1 MKKTNIKTFLII
13 LLFSLPLFAQ
23 EPKLAIMP
31 FVDSTN
37 KEKLSNEML
46 ESEANWMRTQFI
58 KKSKN
63 RFRVISTAE
72 QEKAIKQQKKE
83 SYRADRDKSGQISL
97 GKAIS
102 AQKIIYTVI
111 RSFGSKY
118 TVNSEL
124 IDLETESTDDA
135 ASEDFDGSP
144 ESFRKALFNI
154 VDQLSGEAE
163 KKELADA
170 IEKKRISKQQLSSD
184 ERACEYS
191 LSESS
196 IVIWESYLE
205 DFPEGKCAFEAK
217 INIKKLKKKAEEER
231 MAARE
236 AELRAAEREREF
248 AERERAEREAAE
260 KARKCSQIEDLQW
273 SDLSSGTMTWQQANA
288 YCSKGGFRLPDV
300 WELKA
305 LSECSNN
312 LPHGIVWTSS
322 SSSSQAAFF
331 NFNNNFSTLN
341 NKFERYRVLC
351 VR

>member
-1 MKKTNIKTFLII
+1 MGKNIIKTFFII
-13 LLFSLPLFAQ
+13 FLFSLPLFAQ
-23 EPKLAIMP
+23 KPQLAIMP

-37 KEKLSNEML
+37 KSKLSNEML

-58 KKSKN
+58 KKSKS

-83 SYRADRDKSGQISL
+83 SYRLDRDKSGQISL

-144 ESFRKALFNI
+144 ESLRKALFNI

-170 IEKKRISKQQLSSD
+170 IEKKRMSKQQLSSD
-184 ERACEYS
+184 ERACEYA
-191 LSESS
+191 LGESS

-205 DFPEGKCAFEAK
+205 DFPNGQCAFEAK
-217 INIKKLKKKAEEER
+217 INIKKLKKKDEEKR
-231 MAARE
+231 MAAIE
-236 AELRAAEREREF
+236 AEERAAEREREITERKRTEKE
-248 AERERAEREAAE
+248 AEARN
-260 KARKCSQIEDLQW
+260 RKCSQISDLEW
-273 SDLSSGTMTWQQANA
+273 SDLSSGTMSWQQANY

-300 WELKA
+300 WELQA
-305 LSECSNN
+305 LSECSNR
-312 LPHGIVWTSS
+312 LPSGIVWTSS
-322 SSSSQAAFF
+322 SSSSQATFF
-331 NFNNNFSTLN
+331 NFNSNFSNQN

-351 VR
+351 VK